1 MCGGESVLVEGVVLD
16 GCAPSVM
23 LCPICYVAIVSHE
36 IVSSSGLGMIDIV
49 SFMAV
54 KMPVDVLLISLSISV
69 MDLTLTAPDPPL
81 EMFRPIVHLLIVRLE
96 YVQSQSQI

>member
-1 MCGGESVLVEGVVLD
+1 
-16 GCAPSVM
+16 
-23 LCPICYVAIVSHE
+23 
-36 IVSSSGLGMIDIV
+36 MIDIV